1 MAREEKFIMADGCA
15 VRISDTHKGDSAIV
29 LLHGY
34 LESLDIWEDFTQL
47 LAPKVRVFSIDLP
60 GHGVSE
66 VKGEIHTMAFLA
78 DTVFAAMRSAGIG
91 KAVIAGHSMGGY
103 VALELLRRHP
113 DAVEGLI
120 LFHST
125 PNADSEKKRED
136 RLREIALIE
145 GGKKELIAKS
155 FPHVGFAQQ
164 NRRRLSSSIKELE
177 EQIIMTEDEGITA
190 ILQGI
195 RERDDLNDLLHSN
208 SVPQLIIL
216 GRHDEYITP
225 DVAENLIAAQPQA
238 QVLWLENSGHM
249 GFIEEPEACAERI
262 LDFIGAIEKSK

>member
-1 MAREEKFIMADGCA
+1 MLREEKFIMADGCA
-15 VRISDTHKGDSAIV
+15 VRISDTLKGDDTIV

-34 LESLDIWEDFTQL
+34 LESLDVWEDFTTL
-47 LAPKVRVFSIDLP
+47 LSRQVRVFALDLP

-66 VKGEIHTMAFLA
+66 VKNEVHTMAFLA
-78 DTVFAAMRSAGIG
+78 DTVYAAMKSAGID

-113 DAVEGLI
+113 EAVAGLI

-155 FPHVGFAQQ
+155 FPHIGFAEQ
-164 NRRRLSSSIKELE
+164 NRRRLSSAIKELE
-177 EQIIMTEDEGITA
+177 EQIVMTEDEGIIS
-190 ILQGI
+190 ILRGM
-195 RERDDLNDLLHSN
+195 RERDDLNEMMRASG
-208 SVPQLIIL
+208 VPQLIIL

-225 DVAENLIAAQPQA
+225 ESANKLIAEQPQA
-238 QVLWLENSGHM
+238 QVFWLENSGHM
-249 GFIEEPEACAERI
+249 GFIEEPEASAQRI
-262 LDFIGAIEKSK
+262 IEFLLVGNHGK